1 MLFIKENKLILSQEL
16 GSFLEYIRHY
26 FYCIIRLVYVE
37 AFAYTHVLHERQHRS
52 GFLPNPLQLGNS
64 LVIVDLRDNFKF
76 KRVLFCEIAHSF
88 LSSLCPSSIYLVE

>member
-16 GSFLEYIRHY
+16 GSFLEYISHY
-26 FYCIIRLVYVE
+26 FYCIIRLVYAE